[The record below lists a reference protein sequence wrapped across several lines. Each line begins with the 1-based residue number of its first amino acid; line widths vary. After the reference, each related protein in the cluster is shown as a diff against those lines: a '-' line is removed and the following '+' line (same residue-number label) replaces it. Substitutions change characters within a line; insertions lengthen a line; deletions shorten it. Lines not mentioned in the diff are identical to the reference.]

1 MTEVLLLGLLVGLDN
16 LQVGAALGLLPISTG
31 RRWAFAGMFVLCET
45 AMPLLGLLLGHAA
58 RMRIAVW
65 ADELGIAVL
74 GLSGVLT
81 VVLAL
86 CVRRGEH
93 ARQGNWLERDAAIA
107 GLPLSLS
114 LDNLAVGVGLGSLGF
129 PVVLSALLIGGVSG
143 ALGALGLFSGT
154 QLRRWAPE
162 RSELWGGMYLM
173 ALAAVRLLEKR

>member
-1 MTEVLLLGLLVGLDN
+1 MTEVFLLGLLVGLDN
-16 LQVGAALGLLPISTG
+16 LQVGAALGLLPLSVG

-45 AMPLLGLLLGHAA
+45 IMPLVGLAIGHTA
-58 RMRIAVW
+58 RMRAAAW
-65 ADELGIAVL
+65 ADALGIAVL
-74 GLSGVLT
+74 GMAGVLT

-86 CVRRGEH
+86 RVTRERAPAGS
-93 ARQGNWLERDAAIA
+93 WLERDGAVA

-129 PVVLSALLIGGVSG
+129 SVILSAVVIGLISG

-154 QLRRWAPE
+154 QLRRWFPE
-162 RSELWGGMYLM
+162 KSELWGGMYLM